1 MHRDIGEKVD
11 KNIIV
16 LVVDSLSYEC
26 MCGTYKDLK
35 APFLNKLAKD
45 NFFATKMYSEAPY
58 TEAAVG
64 GLMAGQHT
72 LDYGG
77 YLRGFNDSPV
87 NIFEVFKKN
96 GYKVYNSSN
105 TPHMH
110 TDIWMR
116 GVDDTF
122 YHGTPDS
129 RAIKSYRLDYYS
141 NLHSRG
147 ELNEVDY
154 VYIIDLLEGFFKNQI
169 SMISKIKNN
178 SEETDLINDAVIGYD
193 FNQLYEMWTKENDLF
208 VANKKRYINNLLANN
223 GCNFYNLPN
232 IELNNKI
239 KKEESKDKFVEIFKD
254 VYKKIY
260 IKQKRLN
267 ERNNKYNF
275 RIINEALNTFLKSPS
290 KKTFR
295 DFLKTIYLNYEA
307 KHRFEFK
314 KWFTRDYGS
323 IKNAPSFVL
332 HYKHLIE
339 WLDKN
344 NDKKTFAYLHFD
356 DFHNPSAFFTY
367 DSEDEEVLRNEAQ
380 DILNYLKTLHKNY
393 KGNVVTDL
401 SLLYVDKQIENF
413 FKELEKRNLLDSTTV
428 LITADHGYPYNLYP
442 IREDYGNAMY
452 LENYHV
458 PCIIVDKEYKNAIC
472 DTYQS
477 TYDVPATLCDIAN
490 IDKPKEFIGNSI
502 VKKHEGKD
510 CVIFEYLGGGCPDL
524 SRRPIHYGCF
534 NEKMFIKVIVNIND
548 EITEKNIVK
557 VFDLE
562 KDPLEY
568 KNLVKK
574 IKMNDE
580 RVQFL
585 LSKLKTRHS
594 NIIKV

>member
-1 MHRDIGEKVD
+1 MQ
-11 KNIIV
+11 IIYKYPNGYAT
-16 LVVDSLSYEC
+16 DSDS
-26 MCGTYKDLK
+26 G
-35 APFLNKLAKD
+35 
-45 NFFATKMYSEAPY
+45 KMYMVPLDFSEFVKP
-58 TEAAVG
+58 
-64 GLMAGQHT
+64 
-72 LDYGG
+72 
-77 YLRGFNDSPV
+77 
-87 NIFEVFKKN
+87 IFGAN
-96 GYKVYNSSN
+96 PN
-105 TPHMH
+105 
-110 TDIWMR
+110 
-116 GVDDTF
+116 
-122 YHGTPDS
+122 
-129 RAIKSYRLDYYS
+129 
-141 NLHSRG
+141 
-147 ELNEVDY
+147 VDY
-154 VYIIDLLEGFFKNQI
+154 IQLTVNSYVMKDSKTCLYENNSGDKCYKSFYILAIDPAGIAFYKEKPINSNFDIKKELDLNLLEREL
-169 SMISKIKNN
+169 S
-178 SEETDLINDAVIGYD
+178 L
-193 FNQLYEMWTKENDLF
+193 
-208 VANKKRYINNLLANN
+208 
-223 GCNFYNLPN
+223 
-232 IELNNKI
+232 LNNKI

-401 SLLYVDKQIENF
+401 SLLYVDKQIGNF